1 MIMWT
6 FKTNKTNGSKRL
18 DHEVLT
24 PSVIRRQK
32 ITNGKYNDL
41 SVSGNCAKFGSSYL
55 VWKDK

>member
-1 MIMWT
+1 MWT

-41 SVSGNCAKFGSSYL
+41 SVSGNWA
-55 VWKDK
+55 